1 MLTMKPEVKPRSM
14 MSRVAICVA
23 VFAGVLAVEVAGFL
37 IVRDVG
43 DFVFLLG
50 SVIIAITIAA
60 EFSKGGGWL
69 LSTAAALVM
78 AGLLLPA
85 NPAAVLFARGPV
97 LNLTAD
103 YGGSFLLGFVI
114 FFVVL
119 PLIALT
125 VLATA
130 LAHPLRRAGRR

>member
-1 MLTMKPEVKPRSM
+1 MLSVRAAMKPRSM
-14 MSRVAICVA
+14 LSRVAICVA
-23 VFAGVLAVEVAGFL
+23 VFVGVLVVEVAGFL
-37 IVRDVG
+37 IVRDAG
-43 DFVFLLG
+43 DLAFLLG
-50 SVIIAITIAA
+50 SATIAITITAV
-60 EFSKGGGWL
+60 FSKGDGWL

-85 NPAAVLFARGPV
+85 NAGAVLFARGPV

-103 YGGSFLLGFVI
+103 YGGSFMIGFVI

-119 PLIALT
+119 PLIALS

-130 LAHPLRRAGRR
+130 LLHPLRRAGRR